1 MELLTGVPGSGVK
14 SPSEHEDK
22 LRGGGIQNF
31 GEEDFLRGE
40 LCAKASTALVL

>member
-1 MELLTGVPGSGVK
+1 MELLTGVPVSGVK

-22 LRGGGIQNF
+22 LRGGIQNF